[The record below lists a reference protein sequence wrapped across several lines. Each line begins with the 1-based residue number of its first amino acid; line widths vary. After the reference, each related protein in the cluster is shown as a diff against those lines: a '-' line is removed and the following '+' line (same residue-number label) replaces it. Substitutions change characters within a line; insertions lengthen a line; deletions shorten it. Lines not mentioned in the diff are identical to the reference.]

1 MAAQRVAHCC
11 SCCLS
16 CQIPVAPTVTTRPAA
31 ADSTLVTTAFR
42 LQRLKLQWRRRR
54 SADLA
59 LSLLR
64 TFLQRLP
71 TAVAYP
77 CAFSQSVF
85 TPGLSSSH
93 QISHFWSSLG
103 HHGHCCVFGVVFGLF
118 GTQRVSRLPFS
129 ALPSLVAECLTCSR
143 SGGRT
148 ATAACH
154 VLSSRDAH
162 RSPAASSAA
171 ATTLAASQ
179 MHLLSLRNTVDRN

>member
-11 SCCLS
+11 SCCLLPNTS
-16 CQIPVAPTVTTRPAA
+16 CSNRHDTSSCCRLNSCNNCFPPPEAR
-31 ADSTLVTTAFR
+31 TAVEKEEECRF
-42 LQRLKLQWRRRR
+42 
-54 SADLA
+54 SS

-93 QISHFWSSLG
+93 QISQFWSSLG

-154 VLSSRDAH
+154 VL
-162 RSPAASSAA
+162 
-171 ATTLAASQ
+171 
-179 MHLLSLRNTVDRN
+179 